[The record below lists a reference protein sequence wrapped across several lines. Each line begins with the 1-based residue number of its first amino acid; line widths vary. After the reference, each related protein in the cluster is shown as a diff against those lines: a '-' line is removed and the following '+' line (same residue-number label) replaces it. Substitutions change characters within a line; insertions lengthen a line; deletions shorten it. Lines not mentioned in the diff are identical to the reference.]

1 MLKTGII
8 GIVVA
13 ALCCF
18 TPILVILLGGIG
30 VSWMVGYLDIVLLP
44 ALAMFVLITAFAVLR
59 KARTWSN

>member
-8 GIVVA
+8 GTVVA

-18 TPILVILLGGIG
+18 TPTLVILLGGTG
-30 VSWMVGYLDIVLLP
+30 LSWMVGYLGIVLVP

-59 KARTWSN
+59 KARAWSN